1 MSGIQFGFCMAR
13 TTTCVLRIVWATRPT
28 SIPIAIAAQ
37 VFVAAGVV
45 LLFIINIIFAQ
56 RIVRASHPRSGWHPL
71 FSRFFQAV
79 YVLIVVTLLM
89 LITVV
94 VQSFYTLNSNTRRI
108 DHDIQLYGQT
118 FYAVVSFLP
127 VVLVIGGLV
136 VPRRTRV
143 EKFGSGRFRTK
154 IAILLV
160 ASVLLCLGASFRVGI
175 NYKTPRPRDDPAGY
189 QSKACFYI
197 FNFTV
202 EIIVIWLYF
211 IVRVDRRFFIP
222 NGSKGPGDY
231 AGTNLPD
238 AEDKDVKVA
247 TRIMSEEEVFDDAAE
262 APVQEERDRMQ
273 DVEKEAR

>member
-1 MSGIQFGFCMAR
+1 M
-13 TTTCVLRIVWATRPT
+13 
-28 SIPIAIAAQ
+28 
-37 VFVAAGVV
+37 
-45 LLFIINIIFAQ
+45 
-56 RIVRASHPRSGWHPL
+56 
-71 FSRFFQAV
+71 
-79 YVLIVVTLLM
+79 
-89 LITVV
+89 
-94 VQSFYTLNSNTRRI
+94 
-108 DHDIQLYGQT
+108 
-118 FYAVVSFLP
+118 
-127 VVLVIGGLV
+127 
-136 VPRRTRV
+136 